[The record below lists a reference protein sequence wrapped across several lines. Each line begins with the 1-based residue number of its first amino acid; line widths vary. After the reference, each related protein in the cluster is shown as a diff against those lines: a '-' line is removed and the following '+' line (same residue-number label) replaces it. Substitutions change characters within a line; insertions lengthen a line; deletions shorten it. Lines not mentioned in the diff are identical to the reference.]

1 MEINE
6 AIFSRR
12 SIREFTSQE
21 VDEATIGRL
30 IEAAVYAPNAVNQQP
45 WTFTVVRDQDVLD
58 RVSRAAK
65 THMLATMPSGD
76 HSEHFQSLLTDL
88 TVSMSDF
95 RKNPAKVL
103 RDAKTQ
109 PVAVLSHNKAAFYM
123 VDPVL
128 FEALIDEVEDAQL
141 LPMLRARIASAAK
154 GRYIEVDIDS
164 V

>member
-1 MEINE
+1 M
-6 AIFSRR
+6 
-12 SIREFTSQE
+12 
-21 VDEATIGRL
+21 
-30 IEAAVYAPNAVNQQP
+30 
-45 WTFTVVRDQDVLD
+45 
-58 RVSRAAK
+58 
-65 THMLATMPSGD
+65 
-76 HSEHFQSLLTDL
+76 QSLLTDL
-88 TVSMSDF
+88 TISMSDF
-95 RKNPAKVL
+95 KKNPAKVL

-123 VDPVL
+123 VDPLL